1 MRANDPRA
9 HLTSEWLTRAR
20 RDLTVSER
28 LLMAPA
34 FPSEAAFHVQQAAEK
49 ALKGLLTWH
58 DVPFTRTHDLDALLQ
73 QSATI
78 APDVLTFRPALAQLT
93 RYAVETR
100 YPGPAAEPTPDEA
113 RAALELARQLV
124 QFVLARLPP
133 EVRP

>member
-1 MRANDPRA
+1 MAYARPARSHGERALVDGTC
-9 HLTSEWLTRAR
+9 L
-20 RDLTVSER
+20 
-28 LLMAPA
+28 
-34 FPSEAAFHVQQAAEK
+34 PSEAAFHVQQAAEK

-73 QSATI
+73 QCATI
-78 APDVLTFRPALAQLT
+78 APDVLTFRSALAQLT

-100 YPGPAAEPTPDEA
+100 YPGPATEPTPDEA

-124 QFVLARLPP
+124 QLVLAGLPP